1 MLVDFNT
8 LSDNSR
14 IWIFQSALPLDAVAG
29 NQLLQSVHWFIN
41 DWTAHQQSLTASAEI
56 RDNYFLVVAVDEAV
70 AGASGCSVDKLFRF
84 VQGFEREN
92 GIRLT
97 ERNQVVLHGAPAT
110 ALPLDTVV
118 ERLKSGLMSAD
129 TAICDVTVESLGAY
143 RSRFVAPVS
152 QTWLSRYLVEV

>member
-14 IWIFQSALPLDAVAG
+14 IWIFQSALPLDVDSG
-29 NQLLQSVHWFIN
+29 TQLIQSVHWFIN

-56 RDNYFLVVAVDEAV
+56 RDDFFLVVAVDEAA

-84 VQGFEREN
+84 VQDFEREN

-97 ERNQVVLHGAPAT
+97 ERNQVVVYGERAT
-110 ALPLDTVV
+110 ALPLDAVIEQVT
-118 ERLKSGLMSAD
+118 SGLISSDA
-129 TAICDVTVESLGAY
+129 AIYDVTVESLGDY
-143 RSRFVAPVS
+143 RSRFVAPVG
-152 QTWLSRYLVEV
+152 QTWLSRYLV

>member
-14 IWIFQSALPLDAVAG
+14 IWIFQSALPLDG
-29 NQLLQSVHWFIN
+29 DSGTQLIQSVHWFIN

-56 RDNYFLVVAVDEAV
+56 RDDFFLVVAVDEAA

-84 VQGFEREN
+84 VQDFEREN

-97 ERNQVVLHGAPAT
+97 ERNQVVVYGERAT
-110 ALPLDTVV
+110 ALPLDAVIEQV
-118 ERLKSGLMSAD
+118 KSGLISSDA
-129 TAICDVTVESLGAY
+129 AIYDVTVESLGDY
-143 RSRFVAPVS
+143 RSRFVAPVG
-152 QTWLSRYLVEV
+152 QTWLSRYLV